1 MMSLSWRLRCLRV
14 SMAVSGLGLLTGC
27 GGLSDQQLTSILQ
40 TVLTTGL
47 NTLITSVISLL
58 LASLT
63 GQVQ

>member
-1 MMSLSWRLRCLRV
+1 
-14 SMAVSGLGLLTGC
+14 MAVSGLGLLTGC